1 MMQGAATAATT
12 SVSGASSWSRSTR
25 ARAAAVAL
33 RHAGDAAAASS
44 SSSFGPRG
52 ALAAAAPQLPLLRVR
67 GGGCRLR
74 PLSLLSDSGR
84 NGELARAAAAAA
96 AASVPADDGA
106 DAAARGESAGAGGIA
121 ATVQLG
127 AMIVAWYLLN
137 IYFNIYNKQVLG
149 ALPLPLPY
157 TITAFQ
163 LAFGSVLIFLMWATK
178 LHPAPRLS
186 AAQLGKIAP
195 LALGHMLGTVFTN
208 MSLGKV
214 AVSFTH
220 TIKASEPLFTVLLS
234 GLFLGEVPSLPVLGS
249 LVPIVGGVALASFTE
264 VSFNWAGFWS
274 AMASNLTNQSRNVLS
289 KKLLA
294 DDKDAMDD
302 INLFSVITV
311 LSFLLSCPLMLFAEG
326 VKFTPGYLQST
337 GLNLQELCVRAA
349 LAGFCFHG
357 YQKLSYLILSRV
369 SPVTHSVANCVK
381 RVVVIVSSVLFFS
394 TPISPVNAL
403 GTGAALGGVFL
414 YSRLT
419 RTKKPKNA

>member
-1 MMQGAATAATT
+1 MQGAAAAAT
-12 SVSGASSWSRSTR
+12 SVSGASWSGATPTR
-25 ARAAAVAL
+25 GRAAALAS
-33 RHAGDAAAASS
+33 RHVGLAAAYSS

-52 ALAAAAPQLPLLRVR
+52 ALAAAAAAAPTLPLLRVR
-67 GGGCRLR
+67 GGCRLG

-84 NGELARAAAAAA
+84 NGEVAKVEAAA
-96 AASVPADDGA
+96 AASVPADDA
-106 DAAARGESAGAGGIA
+106 SAAARGEGAGAGGIA

-157 TITAFQ
+157 SITAFQ
-163 LAFGSVLIFLMWATK
+163 LAFGSLLIFLMWATR
-178 LHPAPRLS
+178 LHPAPRIS
-186 AAQLGKIAP
+186 AAQ
-195 LALGHMLGTVFTN
+195 
-208 MSLGKV
+208 
-214 AVSFTH
+214 
-220 TIKASEPLFTVLLS
+220 
-234 GLFLGEVPSLPVLGS
+234 
-249 LVPIVGGVALASFTE
+249 
-264 VSFNWAGFWS
+264 
-274 AMASNLTNQSRNVLS
+274 
-289 KKLLA
+289 
-294 DDKDAMDD
+294 DAMDD

-311 LSFLLSCPLMLFAEG
+311 VSFLLSCPLMLFAEG
-326 VKFTPGYLQST
+326 IKFTPGYLQST

-381 RVVVIVSSVLFFS
+381 RVVVIVSSVIFFS

>member
-1 MMQGAATAATT
+1 MMQAAAATAATT

-25 ARAAAVAL
+25 ALAS
-33 RHAGDAAAASS
+33 RHAGLAA

-52 ALAAAAPQLPLLRVR
+52 AAAAPTSPLLRVR

-74 PLSLLSDSGR
+74 PLSLLSDGGR
-84 NGELARAAAAAA
+84 NGELAKTAAAAAA
-96 AASVPADDGA
+96 SASVPADDGA
-106 DAAARGESAGAGGIA
+106 GAAARGEGSGAGGIA
-121 ATVQLG
+121 ATAQLG

-220 TIKASEPLFTVLLS
+220 TIKASEPFFTVLLS
-234 GLFLGEVPSLPVLGS
+234 GLFFGEVPSLPVLGS

-264 VSFNWAGFWS
+264 VSFNWTGFWS

-289 KKLLA
+289 KKLLVG
-294 DDKDAMDD
+294 DKDAMDD

-311 LSFLLSCPLMLFAEG
+311 LSFLLSCPLMLLAEG

>member
-1 MMQGAATAATT
+1 MQGAAT
-12 SVSGASSWSRSTR
+12 SVSGASWSRATR
-25 ARAAAVAL
+25 GRASAL
-33 RHAGDAAAASS
+33 ASRHAGSLAASS
-44 SSSFGPRG
+44 SFSSYGPRG
-52 ALAAAAPQLPLLRVR
+52 ALAAAAAPPLPLLRVR
-67 GGGCRLR
+67 GGCRLR
-74 PLSLLSDSGR
+74 PLSLLPDSGR
-84 NGELARAAAAAA
+84 NGEVAKAAAAA
-96 AASVPADDGA
+96 AASVPEDDA
-106 DAAARGESAGAGGIA
+106 SAAARGEGAGGIA
-121 ATVQLG
+121 ATAQLG

-163 LAFGSVLIFLMWATK
+163 LAFGSLLIFLMWATR

-220 TIKASEPLFTVLLS
+220 TIKASEPFFTVVLS
-234 GLFLGEVPSLPVLGS
+234 ALFLGEVPSLPVLGS

-264 VSFNWAGFWS
+264 VSFNWTGFWS

-294 DDKDAMDD
+294 GDKDAMDD

-326 VKFTPGYLQST
+326 VKFTPGYLQSS
-337 GLNLQELCVRAA
+337 GLNLQELCIRAA

-381 RVVVIVSSVLFFS
+381 RVVVIVSSVIFFS

-414 YSRLT
+414 YSKLT

>member
-1 MMQGAATAATT
+1 MMQAAAATAATT

-25 ARAAAVAL
+25 ALAS
-33 RHAGDAAAASS
+33 RHAGLAAA
-44 SSSFGPRG
+44 SSFGPRG
-52 ALAAAAPQLPLLRVR
+52 AAAAPTSPLLRVR

-74 PLSLLSDSGR
+74 PLSLLSDGGR
-84 NGELARAAAAAA
+84 NGELAKTAAAAAA
-96 AASVPADDGA
+96 SASVPADDGA
-106 DAAARGESAGAGGIA
+106 GAAARGEGSGAGGIA
-121 ATVQLG
+121 ATAQLG

-220 TIKASEPLFTVLLS
+220 TIKASEPFFTVLLS
-234 GLFLGEVPSLPVLGS
+234 GLFFGEVPSLPVLGS

-264 VSFNWAGFWS
+264 VSFNWTGFWS

-289 KKLLA
+289 KKLLVG
-294 DDKDAMDD
+294 DKDAMDD

-311 LSFLLSCPLMLFAEG
+311 LSFLLSCPLMLLAEG

>member
-1 MMQGAATAATT
+1 MQGAAAAAT
-12 SVSGASSWSRSTR
+12 SVSGASWSGATR
-25 ARAAAVAL
+25 GRASAL
-33 RHAGDAAAASS
+33 ASRHVGLAAAAAST

-52 ALAAAAPQLPLLRVR
+52 ALAAAAPTLPLPRVR
-67 GGGCRLR
+67 GGCRLR
-74 PLSLLSDSGR
+74 PLSLLSESGW
-84 NGELARAAAAAA
+84 NGEVARPAAAT
-96 AASVPADDGA
+96 AASVPADDA
-106 DAAARGESAGAGGIA
+106 SAVAKGEGAGAGGIA

-157 TITAFQ
+157 TVTAFQ
-163 LAFGSVLIFLMWATK
+163 LAFGSLLIFLMWATR
-178 LHPAPRLS
+178 LHPAPRIS

-220 TIKASEPLFTVLLS
+220 TIKASEPFFTVLLS
-234 GLFLGEVPSLPVLGS
+234 ALFLGEVPSLPVLGS

-264 VSFNWAGFWS
+264 VSFNWTGFWS

-294 DDKDAMDD
+294 GDKDAMDD

-326 VKFTPGYLQST
+326 IKFTPGYLQST

-381 RVVVIVSSVLFFS
+381 RVVVIVSSVIFFS

-419 RTKKPKNA
+419 RTKKPKKA

>member
-1 MMQGAATAATT
+1 MMQGAAAGGT
-12 SVSGASSWSRSTR
+12 SVSGASW
-25 ARAAAVAL
+25 ARATRGRAAVLAS
-33 RHAGDAAAASS
+33 RHVGVGASS
-44 SSSFGPRG
+44 SDYYYNHFGPRG
-52 ALAAAAPQLPLLRVR
+52 ATAAPLLRAR
-67 GGGCRLR
+67 GGGRLR
-74 PLSLLSDSGR
+74 PLPLLSGSGK
-84 NGELARAAAAAA
+84 NGEVAKAAAA
-96 AASVPADDGA
+96 AASVPADDA
-106 DAAARGESAGAGGIA
+106 SAAAVTTDGGGIA
-121 ATVQLG
+121 ATAQLG

-163 LAFGSVLIFLMWATK
+163 LAFGSLLIFLMWATR

-195 LALGHMLGTVFTN
+195 LAVGHMLGTVFTN

-220 TIKASEPLFTVLLS
+220 TIKASEPFFTVVLS
-234 GLFLGEVPSLPVLGS
+234 ALFLGEVPSLPVLGS

-264 VSFNWAGFWS
+264 VSFNWTGFWS

-294 DDKDAMDD
+294 GDKDVMDD

-311 LSFLLSCPLMLFAEG
+311 LSFLLSCPLMIFAEG
-326 VKFTPGYLQST
+326 IKFTPGYLQST

-349 LAGFCFHG
+349 LAGLCFHG

-403 GTGAALGGVFL
+403 GTGAALAGVFL

-419 RTKKPKNA
+419 RTKKPKDA